1 MTRETKIGLLVGMG
15 VIIVIGILI
24 SDHLSEAQHQNPAA
38 LAGDVPEIGRDMIPP
53 PAAFNTSEAP
63 LPGVPSRLPMPQ
75 DVTPQ
80 NTYRNPP
87 APRPDIIHQDQGR
100 ELYQAQAAV
109 VDDTRQPPIPQVRE
123 VDRTNLADR
132 AHAVQDNRL
141 PDEFV
146 RVQDAAVAVEHA
158 RPIDAQPRQV
168 IHYVKEGE
176 TLATIARQYYGDPL
190 EFQRIVDANK
200 KAVPNPNLIRPGVRL
215 MIPPKATPGI
225 AAPAPGNVAPP
236 APAPTASAAK
246 PKFTTYTL
254 AEGDTLS
261 DVAQRFFGSSKLW
274 QKVYELN
281 KDRIDNPD
289 RVAAGTE
296 LRVPAR

>member
-24 SDHLSEAQHQNPAA
+24 SDHLSDAQRQNPAE

-53 PAAFNTSEAP
+53 PAFSTREAP
-63 LPGVPSRLPMPQ
+63 RPGAEQTRLPMPQ

-80 NTYRNPP
+80 TIAPHRNTP
-87 APRPDIIHQDQGR
+87 APRPDVIRQNQGR
-100 ELYQAQAAV
+100 ELYQTMQTADETPPPTPRVQEPVVVDRNNLSQRAQAA
-109 VDDTRQPPIPQVRE
+109 
-123 VDRTNLADR
+123 
-132 AHAVQDNRL
+132 QDNT
-141 PDEFV
+141 PSEFV

-158 RPIDAQPRQV
+158 RPIDNKPRQI

-190 EFQRIVDANK
+190 EYQRIVDANK
-200 KAVPNPNLIRPGVRL
+200 KAIPNPNLIRPGVRL
-215 MIPPKATPGI
+215 MIPPKG
-225 AAPAPGNVAPP
+225 APGNAAFGNVASS
-236 APAPTASAAK
+236 APTPTK

-261 DVAQRFFGSSKLW
+261 DVAARYFGSAKLW

-289 RVAAGTE
+289 RVVAGTE
-296 LRVPAR
+296 LRVPTR